1 VRKKTIKREL
11 RGLSERYAQLEL
23 AHRRLAAHLE
33 VIALAVRSPDRVPR
47 AARTPDRDRHNRR
60 RLHYGRST
68 GRHRG

>member
-33 VIALAVRSPDRVPR
+33 VIALAVRSPDRVPQHDLDT
-47 AARTPDRDRHNRR
+47 AIAGVHALSGAHTGP
-60 RLHYGRST
+60 RSA
-68 GRHRG
+68 